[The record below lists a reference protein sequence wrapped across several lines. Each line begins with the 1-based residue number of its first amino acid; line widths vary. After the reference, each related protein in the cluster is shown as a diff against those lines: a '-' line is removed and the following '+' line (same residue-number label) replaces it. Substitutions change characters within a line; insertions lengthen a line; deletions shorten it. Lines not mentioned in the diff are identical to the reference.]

1 MLLFL
6 REDEHG
12 WVVEPHGVED
22 ECWETTPEGSA
33 QLKSAGWSPYRMHR
47 VSRHV
52 MDMLLIDG
60 WIFPRVQIPR
70 NPILP

>member
-1 MLLFL
+1 
-6 REDEHG
+6 
-12 WVVEPHGVED
+12 
-22 ECWETTPEGSA
+22 
-33 QLKSAGWSPYRMHR
+33 MHR

-60 WIFPRVQIPR
+60 LISRVQIPR